1 MPETMKEAQWEDMD
15 KTITNAI
22 RLNLSD
28 EVLNNINV
36 EDCTTAE
43 EIWERLVKLYVA
55 NNLSN
60 KLYLKKELYSLLRM
74 PKNIDVLQH
83 LSEFKSLIS
92 QLLQFQVTF
101 DDEDKVI
108 LLLASLPSSYENL
121 MTTLLY
127 GNDTLKFE
135 QMLGSLLSNNK
146 TSKVVSNES

>member
-28 EVLNNINV
+28 KVLNNINV

-60 KLYLKKELYSLLRM
+60 KLYLKKELCSLRM

-92 QLLQFQVTF
+92 QLL
-101 DDEDKVI
+101 
-108 LLLASLPSSYENL
+108 
-121 MTTLLY
+121 
-127 GNDTLKFE
+127 
-135 QMLGSLLSNNK
+135 
-146 TSKVVSNES
+146 